1 MYIKRTYYSYA
12 VCKNGKVL
20 REFASYSEAREY
32 IKQEEEENG
41 RLEL

>member
-12 VCKNGKVL
+12 VCKAGKII

-32 IKQEEEENG
+32 IKEVNDNDTI
-41 RLEL
+41 

>member
-12 VCKNGKVL
+12 VFKNGKLL

-32 IKQEEEENG
+32 ITNIQEENENG
-41 RLEL
+41 